1 MKGKTKLHLF
11 TWCSKAYK
19 TRTLFRLSEQS
30 EQLEKIEQEL
40 AHSSIEHAEHKEAET
55 RDVFKTKKAKN
66 LIKGKFEILLNEL
79 SLVVD

>member
-1 MKGKTKLHLF
+1 M
-11 TWCSKAYK
+11 
-19 TRTLFRLSEQS
+19 
-30 EQLEKIEQEL
+30 EKIEQEL

-66 LIKGKFEILLNEL
+66 LIKGKFEILLNEI